1 MRIDDRDERVHGRF
15 LGAAEHLI
23 KVIGLNRSAVMRL
36 CPTPWCD
43 AADDDPEAAFFSD
56 GLDCGTM
63 E

>member
-1 MRIDDRDERVHGRF
+1 MYV
-15 LGAAEHLI
+15 I

-36 CPTPWCD
+36 CPTRWCD
-43 AADDDPEAAFFSD
+43 AADDDPKAAFFSD